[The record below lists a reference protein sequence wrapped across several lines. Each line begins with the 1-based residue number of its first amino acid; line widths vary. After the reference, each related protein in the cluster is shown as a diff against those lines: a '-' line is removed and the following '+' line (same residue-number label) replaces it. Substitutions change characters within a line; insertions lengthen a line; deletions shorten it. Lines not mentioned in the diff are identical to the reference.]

1 MLISEIFKNKLC
13 PKCNKC
19 IDLYLKCIYLH
30 LQKEEDDCSCLSN
43 YYAISYNIL
52 YFLRSNLDY
61 KIINDNSFFLQY
73 KNLKIEIPD
82 QNIEDIPNIINKLE
96 ENIAFY

>member
-19 IDLYLKCIYLH
+19 ILLH
-30 LQKEEDDCSCLSN
+30 LQKKKDDCSCLSN
-43 YYAISYNIL
+43 YYAINFNIL